1 MPLFW
6 NLENTLRYAIVV
18 AVPITLDDLRR
29 YAVARNFPKPT
40 TLNRALQQRGFVQA
54 DPIRA
59 PARAQDLIL
68 RHRVK
73 NYHAGD
79 LERRYPALEVEEDF
93 FVNYGYV
100 SRSLQTL
107 MHPRTNSRVPAVDIG
122 APWPS
127 GQRKNVKLL
136 LDFVRERGPVH
147 PREVDEHFAHGRVT
161 NYWGGSSN
169 ATTHLLDAMHYTGL
183 LRIVR
188 REKGI
193 RIYAA
198 YKHAPVRHGAA
209 ERRAR
214 IDALVDAIVRI
225 YAPLPGPSLNFYLR
239 RLQYAVPQWKK
250 ELPATLQRA
259 KQRLSNARVDNVDWY
274 LPVDEKATGW
284 SAQEIV
290 RLLAPFDPLVHDRAR
305 FELLWGWVYRFE
317 AYTPAPKRKLGYYA
331 MPLLWRDRV
340 IGWANLSVKNGE
352 LVYDLGYVD
361 SMPPRDL
368 AFKRELESELDRF
381 RDFLRL

>member
-1 MPLFW
+1 M
-6 NLENTLRYAIVV
+6 
-18 AVPITLDDLRR
+18 
-29 YAVARNFPKPT
+29 
-40 TLNRALQQRGFVQA
+40 QA

-352 LVYDLGYVD
+352 LIYDLGYVD